1 MPDVARFSPFSV
13 SFVVLFSR
21 SWRTLRLRCTPVAH
35 DRKKL
40 LQMRTRQKLT
50 AAGAIALATAAV
62 VGGAAVTS
70 HAMADSP
77 VPEKGTLTIVSATNG
92 SDPIKC
98 VYDDVDLPTPPAGAG
113 EPHFSTGTPSEAGA
127 VLNIVT
133 GSGPAPD
140 GAPTVISG
148 SAQAE
153 GPIKT
158 GPGAVASGGISVS
171 TGDGQPHLAVSGDGD
186 GLPPLPPPGADVID
200 LSDARVGTA
209 DECAALRSTTALPGS
224 TTAP

>member
-1 MPDVARFSPFSV
+1 
-13 SFVVLFSR
+13 
-21 SWRTLRLRCTPVAH
+21 
-35 DRKKL
+35 
-40 LQMRTRQKLT
+40 MRTRQKLT

-77 VPEKGTLTIVSATNG
+77 VPAKGTLTIVSATNG

-113 EPHFSTGTPSEAGA
+113 EPHFSTGTPTGAGA

-153 GPIKT
+153 GPIQT

-171 TGDGQPHLAVSGDGD
+171 TGDTPDGQPHVVVSGDGD
-186 GLPPLPPPGADVID
+186 ALPPLPPPGADVID

-209 DECAALRSTTALPGS
+209 DECAALRSTATLPAS